1 MYIIKRILCDKCFEA
16 HGSNL
21 NTSHISHSTAVY
33 KMNDPGLA
41 KLQNLIEKFEKRV
54 RTIQVRRKVW

>member
-21 NTSHISHSTAVY
+21 NRYFSYFTEYSSIY
-33 KMNDPGLA
+33 KMTDPGLA
-41 KLQNLIEKFEKRV
+41 KL
-54 RTIQVRRKVW
+54 